1 MSASDLCTIRFVR
14 SSGFKDWIRSYTM
27 RVNGTNVGTIA
38 NGGTLEVKVA
48 PGVTTIEAEIDW
60 AKAKPLTIT
69 TAPNQTIEIEVS
81 NRWSAFLS
89 LWAVTFGRNEYLTLT
104 QRSPASNA
112 SRPA

>member
-1 MSASDLCTIRFVR
+1 MSVNEFCTIRFVR
-14 SSGFKDWIRSYTM
+14 PRGYADWIRSYTI
-27 RVNGTNVGTIA
+27 RVNGKEVGAIR

-48 PGVTTIEAEIDW
+48 LGVTTVEAEIDW

-69 TAPNQTIEIEVS
+69 TAPHQTIEIEVS

-104 QRSPASNA
+104 QLSPASDA
-112 SRPA
+112 SRSA